1 MEKGA
6 TWETSVILIL
16 LLCLTAACI
25 GLACHMVSYRE
36 PQAVDVPYRTV
47 QAQEDEAADYVTRP
61 VYLLN

>member
-25 GLACHMVSYRE
+25 GLACHMVSYRTTGCGCALSE
-36 PQAVDVPYRTV
+36 SS
-47 QAQEDEAADYVTRP
+47 AQEDGLRTM
-61 VYLLN
+61 